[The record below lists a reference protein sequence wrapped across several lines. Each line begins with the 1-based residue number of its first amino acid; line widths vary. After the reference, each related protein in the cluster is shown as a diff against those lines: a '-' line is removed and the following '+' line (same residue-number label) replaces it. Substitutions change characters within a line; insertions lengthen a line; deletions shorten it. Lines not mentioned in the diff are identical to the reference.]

1 MSMIV
6 SLLLVGAVSLA
17 VGFLLGHF
25 YRARRDPLKDFEGRL
40 RSALESVASSALSQS
55 TTELIKLSEEK
66 FKALMRE
73 GELRLESK
81 KELIDA
87 NLKEMGTTLKGLA
100 EKSTRLEEG
109 LHEGRQETEK
119 LRSTAEGLR
128 LVLSSSQA
136 RGQWGERMVEDILSV
151 LGLVEGINYLVQHQL
166 ESGEQPDYTFLLPKD
181 KRINLD
187 VKFPI
192 DQYEKYL
199 GAESE
204 AEAAEAKKLFLT
216 AVKNHI
222 KDVAGRGYVNPAEGT
237 VDYVM
242 IFIPNESI
250 YGFIHQSYPEL
261 LDFALEKHIILCS
274 PITLYA
280 VLSLIHEAV
289 RSFSVEQRAGEI
301 MSELAVFQK
310 QWDEYVGKMDKLG
323 RSLDSAKGD
332 YDNLVTTRTKA
343 LEKPLQKIQE
353 LQEGQQ
359 ADLLED

>member
-1 MSMIV
+1 MGPY
-6 SLLLVGAVSLA
+6 LLLAIAASLIIGFVVGYLYKSRKDVLDSL
-17 VGFLLGHF
+17 
-25 YRARRDPLKDFEGRL
+25 EGRIQ
-40 RSALESVASSALSQS
+40 SAMEIAAGSALSQS

-66 FKALMRE
+66 FKALMKE
-73 GELRLESK
+73 GELHLEGK
-81 KELIDA
+81 KKLIDA
-87 NLKEMGTTLKGLA
+87 NLQEMGITLKSLV

-109 LHEGRQETEK
+109 LATGKEETEK

-136 RGQWGERMVEDILSV
+136 RGKWGERMVEDILSV
-151 LGLVEGINYLVQHQL
+151 LGLVEGINYQVQPQL
-166 ESGEQPDYTFLLPKD
+166 ASGVRPDYSFLLPKE
-181 KRINLD
+181 KKINLD

-192 DQYEKYL
+192 DQYERYL
-199 GAESE
+199 NAKSDSE
-204 AEAAEAKKLFLT
+204 AEDAKKHFLS
-216 AVKNHI
+216 AVKYHI
-222 KDVAGRGYVNPAEGT
+222 KVVAGRGYVDPAEGT
-237 VDYVM
+237 VDFVM

-250 YGFIHQSYPEL
+250 YGFIHKNYPEL
-261 LDFALEKHIILCS
+261 LDFALENHIVLCS

-310 QWDEYVGKMDKLG
+310 QWEQYVGKMDKLG

-332 YDNLVTTRTKA
+332 YDALVTTRTKA
-343 LEKPLQKIQE
+343 LERPLHKIQE